1 LFVLILFIYYFT
13 LLFVEANGQNPLQ
26 RVNTP
31 NKMDFFFKTDKLM
44 LLTNLLNAELD
55 DWELQGGW
63 CGCEISHATMR

>member
-1 LFVLILFIYYFT
+1 MFVCSYFIYLFII

-31 NKMDFFFKTDKLM
+31 KKMEFFFKTDKLM

-55 DWELQGGW
+55 DWEL
-63 CGCEISHATMR
+63 